1 MASTSAKHPMITAA
15 YAAPTDP
22 HTEVFQTEAV
32 MQVAEP
38 FIYKTL
44 PLTSPSYLISRPN
57 SQRYPYNT
65 AIMTE
70 RLTSILKHITPGT
83 GLSAM

>member
-1 MASTSAKHPMITAA
+1 MITAA

-38 FIYKTL
+38 FIYKTIAAHN
-44 PLTSPSYLISRPN
+44 SPFYLISRPN
-57 SQRYPYNT
+57 S
-65 AIMTE
+65 
-70 RLTSILKHITPGT
+70 
-83 GLSAM
+83 